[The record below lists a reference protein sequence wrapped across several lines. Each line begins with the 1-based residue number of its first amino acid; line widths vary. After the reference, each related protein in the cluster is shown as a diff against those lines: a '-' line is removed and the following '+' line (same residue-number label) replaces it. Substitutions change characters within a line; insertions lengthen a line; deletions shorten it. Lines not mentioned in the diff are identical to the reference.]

1 MDGRRYVFSVSLA
14 AALKARLIARLAPK
28 MPLVVFLDHIWHFG
42 LEYDSRDA
50 SMNDSFRDARFSRH
64 YRRIELG
71 LRLLAHG
78 ARPQT
83 ASNWSGLTQDRL
95 VTLRRRWMPDAGSGF
110 RGPPPRSFQ
119 PFFRSLLRAQHAAI
133 FASLHRA
140 VAQPKNGPPSGR
152 IGTSLDEGER
162 LCEAFEICKEW
173 QPGSDLEFDQAVLLA
188 RGIAK
193 NDEIELAR
201 CSTCRCALLIDRLA
215 ILRDKCDRCRKRTG
229 KNMAKESPSSHLV
242 GP

>member
-1 MDGRRYVFSVSLA
+1 
-14 AALKARLIARLAPK
+14 
-28 MPLVVFLDHIWHFG
+28 
-42 LEYDSRDA
+42 
-50 SMNDSFRDARFSRH
+50 MNDSSRDARFSRH

-95 VTLRRRWMPDAGSGF
+95 VTLRRRWMPDASSGL
-110 RGPPPRSFQ
+110 RGPPPTSFQ
-119 PFFRSLLRAQHAAI
+119 PFFRSSLRAQHAAI

-140 VAQPKNGPPSGR
+140 VLQPTKNSGHSGR

-173 QPGSDLEFDQAVLLA
+173 QPDSDLEFDQAVLLA

-193 NDEIELAR
+193 TEEIEFAR

-215 ILRDKCDRCRKRTG
+215 ILRDKCDRCRKRAR
-229 KNMAKESPSSHLV
+229 KDLLREDPSSSHSV

>member
-1 MDGRRYVFSVSLA
+1 MT
-14 AALKARLIARLAPK
+14 
-28 MPLVVFLDHIWHFG
+28 
-42 LEYDSRDA
+42 
-50 SMNDSFRDARFSRH
+50 DSFQDARFNRY

-95 VTLRRRWMPDAGSGF
+95 VTLKRRWMPDASSGL
-110 RGPPPRSFQ
+110 RGPPPTSFQ

-140 VAQPKNGPPSGR
+140 VAQPTEDAMPSGK
-152 IGTSLDEGER
+152 IATSLDDGER

-173 QPGSDLEFDQAVLLA
+173 QPDSNLEFDQAVLLA
-188 RGIAK
+188 RGITR
-193 NDEIELAR
+193 NEEVELTC
-201 CSTCRCALLIDRLA
+201 CSTCRCALLVDRLA
-215 ILRDKCDRCRKRTG
+215 VLEDKCDRCRRQAR
-229 KNMAKESPSSHLV
+229 KNLAQRRRP
-242 GP
+242 